1 MIVPILKGN
10 VSGGKIKFDDE
21 EKLRMH
27 LASFMDEA
35 RIEVV
40 IRKARSKRTIKQNNY
55 YFGVV
60 LKIIAEES
68 GNWDEKGYT
77 THDLHDYFKAKF
89 LQKRIEIFGKTYTV
103 IRSTTD
109 LNTKEFTEYIRQIK
123 MFVASEYDIFIPDAE
138 DITLPDYF

>member
-1 MIVPILKGN
+1 MIVPILKGTI
-10 VSGGKIKFDDE
+10 VAGKINFADE

-35 RIEVV
+35 KIEVV
-40 IRKARSKRTIKQNNY
+40 IRKARSQRTIKQNNY
-55 YFGVV
+55 YWAGV
-60 LKIIAEES
+60 LEIIHQET
-68 GNWDEKGYT
+68 GNDI
-77 THDLHDYFKAKF
+77 HDLHDFFKAKF

-123 MFVASEYDIFIPDAE
+123 MNAASTLDIFIPDAK
-138 DITLPDYF
+138 DITIPEFF

>member
-1 MIVPILKGN
+1 MIVPILKGTILA
-10 VSGGKIKFDDE
+10 GKINWDDE

-35 RIEVV
+35 KVEVI
-40 IRKARSKRTIKQNNY
+40 IRKARSKRTVKQNNY

-68 GNWDEKGYT
+68 GSWDEKKYT
-77 THDLHDYFKAKF
+77 TNDLHAFFRSEF
-89 LQKRIEIFGKTYTV
+89 LSRRVDIFGKMRTI

-123 MFVASEYDIFIPDAE
+123 MFAASTLDIFIPDS
-138 DITLPDYF
+138 DSVTLPDFF

>member
-1 MIVPILKGN
+1 MA
-10 VSGGKIKFDDE
+10 GKINFNDE

-27 LASFMDEA
+27 LASFLEEA
-35 RIEVV
+35 KIEVI

-60 LKIIAEES
+60 LQIIAEES
-68 GNWDEKGYT
+68 GNWDEKKYT
-77 THDLHDYFKAKF
+77 TNDLHDYYKAKF

-123 MFVASEYDIFIPDAE
+123 MNAATTLDCWIPDADSVE
-138 DITLPDYF
+138 LPDYF